1 MKPPPWHRREAA
13 AWSSGTAKR
22 WSPLRRDTDD
32 QNHSHSSHQI
42 FTPDCQQQLHRGMAW
57 LPPSSNWCSW
67 FQVILQWAGPGYW
80 LPGSTCQCILL
91 SAGVLTRVGG
101 THTGPTYVSSSLR
114 AWRRALRWC
123 EQSRCVCILMMGYI
137 RRLRAGAAWPFHG
150 SYMTGKVESIWD
162 RNCIK

>member
-32 QNHSHSSHQI
+32 QNNSHSSHQI

-80 LPGSTCQCILL
+80 LPGSTCTGPPVHPPLCGRVGQGRRHTHWTHLCVLL
-91 SAGVLTRVGG
+91 SAGVTASVAMVWAKPMCVHSDDGIHQEIKGRG
-101 THTGPTYVSSSLR
+101 SM
-114 AWRRALRWC
+114 AL
-123 EQSRCVCILMMGYI
+123 SRELHDREG
-137 RRLRAGAAWPFHG
+137 RE
-150 SYMTGKVESIWD
+150 YM
-162 RNCIK
+162 R